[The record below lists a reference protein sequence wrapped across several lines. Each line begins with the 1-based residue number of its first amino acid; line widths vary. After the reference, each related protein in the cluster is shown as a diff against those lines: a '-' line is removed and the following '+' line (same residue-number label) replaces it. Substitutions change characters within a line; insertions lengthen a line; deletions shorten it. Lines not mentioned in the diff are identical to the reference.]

1 MTITLTDYCD
11 LISTQVDPR
20 NHTDATYVGLEHI
33 RSGEFLRNG
42 EGLGSEVQSS
52 KFAFKKGDVLYSKL
66 RPYLDKAILADCDGI
81 CTTEL
86 LVLRPKPNV
95 DPRFLVCALHSGSF
109 REHAMSGVSGSQH
122 PRTSWHRISEFE
134 LSIFTTAE
142 QARIADLG
150 WEIHEA
156 LQTNGNALTTFQEL
170 KRVAMKEMFTRGLRG
185 ESQKP
190 TEIGPIPESWDVVG
204 LGSLGRIG
212 NGSTPKRSITE
223 YWKGGLYPWLTSAK
237 VYDRLITTA
246 DEFVTD
252 DALTKCHLP
261 RVKAGSL
268 LIAIT
273 GQGKTLGNCALLGI
287 EATINQH
294 LAYVSLDSAEVSGS
308 YIRGYLETRYD
319 YLRDVASGGGSTK
332 AALTCAFLRELPI
345 PLPPTLQEQ
354 QGIAA
359 VLDVIDQKIDLHQ
372 RKKSVLEEL
381 SQTLLNKLIAGE
393 VPVSELDRLSLDNS
407 PMAEAMA

>member
-1 MTITLTDYCD
+1 MTNTLTDYCD

-20 NHTDATYVGLEHI
+20 INTDATYVGLEHI
-33 RSGEFLRNG
+33 RSGEFLRSG

-52 KFAFKKGDVLYSKL
+52 KFAFKKGDVLYGKL

-86 LVLRPKPNV
+86 LVLRPKSNV

-109 REHAMSGVSGSQH
+109 REHAMSGVTGSQH

-134 LSIFTTAE
+134 LSTFTTAE

-156 LQTNGNALTTFQEL
+156 LQTNGNALITFQEL
-170 KRVAMKEMFTRGLRG
+170 KRVAMKELFTRGLRG

-190 TEIGPIPESWDVVG
+190 TEIGPIPESWDVVR

-212 NGSTPKRSITE
+212 NGSTPKRNITE

-252 DALTKCHLP
+252 EALTRCHLP

-332 AALTCAFLRELPI
+332 AALTCAFLRELRI

-393 VPVSELDRLSLDNS
+393 VPVSELVRLSLENS